1 MKVGIIGIGDIC
13 KKAYLPLITL
23 MDDLEIVLC
32 TRNTTT
38 LQETKS
44 KYKINKAV
52 SSVDDLINEGI
63 ECAFIHSSTDSHYD
77 LCKKLLSSGIHVYVD
92 KPISYNLEEAL
103 ELKDLAIKNNLILK
117 VGFNRRFA
125 PMISSLKN
133 LGEAN
138 IVLIQKNRVNLPGQP
153 RIFVYDDFIHVVD
166 TLRFLMNGDYDNFTV
181 DARIEDNLLQ
191 SITLKLSNSK
201 TTAIGIMNRINGIT
215 EEIVEYMAPGK
226 KAIVRNLTHTTLL
239 ENNST
244 SIKEFGDWEN
254 TLHKRGFN
262 SIISSF
268 IDDVK
273 TKNLNYDML
282 EDSIITHKLCEKIL
296 KERSCIRLRF
306 FTLG

>member
-117 VGFNRRFA
+117 VGF
-125 PMISSLKN
+125 KN

-166 TLRFLMNGDYDNFTV
+166 TLRFLMNGAYDNFTV

-296 KERSCIRLRF
+296 KEIPRN
-306 FTLG
+306 

>member
-32 TRNTTT
+32 TRNNTT
-38 LQETKS
+38 LKETKS

-77 LCKKLLSSGIHVYVD
+77 ICKKLLSSGIHVYVD
-92 KPISYNLEEAL
+92 KPISYNLDEAL
-103 ELKDLAIKNNLILK
+103 ELKDLAIKNNLILR

-138 IVLIQKNRVNLPGQP
+138 IVLIQKNRVNLPGEP
-153 RIFVYDDFIHVVD
+153 RVFVYDDFIHVVD
-166 TLRFLMNGDYDNFTV
+166 TLRFLMNGVYDNFTV

-296 KERSCIRLRF
+296 KEIPRN
-306 FTLG
+306 

>member
-92 KPISYNLEEAL
+92 KPISYNLDQAL

-166 TLRFLMNGDYDNFTV
+166 TLRFLMNGAYDNFTV

-254 TLHKRGFN
+254 TLNKRGFN
-262 SIISSF
+262 
-268 IDDVK
+268 
-273 TKNLNYDML
+273 
-282 EDSIITHKLCEKIL
+282 
-296 KERSCIRLRF
+296 
-306 FTLG
+306 

>member
-166 TLRFLMNGDYDNFTV
+166 TLRFLMNGAYDNFTV

-262 SIISSF
+262 SIIS
-268 IDDVK
+268 
-273 TKNLNYDML
+273 
-282 EDSIITHKLCEKIL
+282 
-296 KERSCIRLRF
+296 
-306 FTLG
+306 

>member
-166 TLRFLMNGDYDNFTV
+166 TLRFLMNGAYDNFTV

-282 EDSIITHKLCEKIL
+282 EDSIITHKLC
-296 KERSCIRLRF
+296 
-306 FTLG
+306 

>member
-13 KKAYLPLITL
+13 KKAYLPLIIL

-103 ELKDLAIKNNLILK
+103 ELKDLSIKNNLILK

-296 KERSCIRLRF
+296 KEIPRN
-306 FTLG
+306 

>member
-133 LGEAN
+133 LGES
-138 IVLIQKNRVNLPGQP
+138 NLPGQI

-166 TLRFLMNGDYDNFTV
+166 TLRFLMNGAYDNFTV

-296 KERSCIRLRF
+296 KEIPRN
-306 FTLG
+306 

>member
-166 TLRFLMNGDYDNFTV
+166 TLRFLMNGAYDNFTV

-254 TLHKRGFN
+254 TLNKRGFN

-296 KERSCIRLRF
+296 KEIPRN
-306 FTLG
+306 

>member
-166 TLRFLMNGDYDNFTV
+166 TLRFLMNGAYDNFTV

-296 KERSCIRLRF
+296 KEGAVSD
-306 FTLG
+306 

>member
-92 KPISYNLEEAL
+92 KPISYNLDQAL

-166 TLRFLMNGDYDNFTV
+166 TLRFLMNGAYDNFTV

-215 EEIVEYMAPGK
+215 EEIVEYMAPVK

-254 TLHKRGFN
+254 TLNKRGFN

-296 KERSCIRLRF
+296 KEIPRN
-306 FTLG
+306 

>member
-1 MKVGIIGIGDIC
+1 M
-13 KKAYLPLITL
+13 
-23 MDDLEIVLC
+23 
-32 TRNTTT
+32 
-38 LQETKS
+38 
-44 KYKINKAV
+44 
-52 SSVDDLINEGI
+52 
-63 ECAFIHSSTDSHYD
+63 
-77 LCKKLLSSGIHVYVD
+77 
-92 KPISYNLEEAL
+92 
-103 ELKDLAIKNNLILK
+103 AIKNNLILK

-166 TLRFLMNGDYDNFTV
+166 TLRFLMNGVYDNFTV

-296 KERSCIRLRF
+296 KEIPRN
-306 FTLG
+306 

>member
-92 KPISYNLEEAL
+92 KPISYNLDQAL

-166 TLRFLMNGDYDNFTV
+166 TLRFLMNGAYDNFTV

-254 TLHKRGFN
+254 TLNKRGFN

-282 EDSIITHKLCEKIL
+282 E
-296 KERSCIRLRF
+296 
-306 FTLG
+306 

>member
-32 TRNTTT
+32 TRNATT

-166 TLRFLMNGDYDNFTV
+166 TLRFLMNGAYDNFTV

-296 KERSCIRLRF
+296 KEIPRN
-306 FTLG
+306 

>member
-138 IVLIQKNRVNLPGQP
+138 IVLIQKKSSKFTWPAK
-153 RIFVYDDFIHVVD
+153 
-166 TLRFLMNGDYDNFTV
+166 NF
-181 DARIEDNLLQ
+181 
-191 SITLKLSNSK
+191 
-201 TTAIGIMNRINGIT
+201 
-215 EEIVEYMAPGK
+215 
-226 KAIVRNLTHTTLL
+226 
-239 ENNST
+239 
-244 SIKEFGDWEN
+244 
-254 TLHKRGFN
+254 
-262 SIISSF
+262 
-268 IDDVK
+268 
-273 TKNLNYDML
+273 
-282 EDSIITHKLCEKIL
+282 
-296 KERSCIRLRF
+296 CI
-306 FTLG
+306 